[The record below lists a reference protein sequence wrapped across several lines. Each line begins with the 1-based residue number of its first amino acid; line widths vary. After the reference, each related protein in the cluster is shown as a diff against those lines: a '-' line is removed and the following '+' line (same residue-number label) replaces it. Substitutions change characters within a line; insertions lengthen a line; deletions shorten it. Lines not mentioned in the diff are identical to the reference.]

1 MLPIAP
7 TMPILGSQPSFLRYS
22 TRLHPIKLTL
32 LRYLCLF
39 LTHVACRGH
48 LDAILDVVQASLS
61 YDPNYA
67 DDMEEDEDE
76 DGEEDEDE

>member
-1 MLPIAP
+1 MDTLPAFP
-7 TMPILGSQPSFLRYS
+7 RSS
-22 TRLHPIKLTL
+22 TWMHPIKLTFPAQ
-32 LRYLCLF
+32 RRLCLS